1 MGIWRD
7 FLLFFVEMKFGGP
20 FASYFMTP
28 VYRVSQVRTRALNGF
43 IVGQAKP
50 GSGKQGSFFC

>member
-1 MGIWRD
+1 
-7 FLLFFVEMKFGGP
+7 
-20 FASYFMTP
+20 MTP

-50 GSGKQGSFFC
+50 GSGKQVSFCY